1 MKDKDRIMRSPLNI
15 ATYLKTI
22 LAFVTRLMAVM
33 AHHLNEAW
41 HNRSWS
47 NNKLRTIPSNMT
59 RLAAPIAHRAIH
71 TVPS

>member
-1 MKDKDRIMRSPLNI
+1 VKDIDRIMRSPLNI

-41 HNRSWS
+41 HNRSWA
-47 NNKLRTIPSNMT
+47 NKKLRAIPSKVT
-59 RLAAPIAHRAIH
+59 WLAASIAYRAIH